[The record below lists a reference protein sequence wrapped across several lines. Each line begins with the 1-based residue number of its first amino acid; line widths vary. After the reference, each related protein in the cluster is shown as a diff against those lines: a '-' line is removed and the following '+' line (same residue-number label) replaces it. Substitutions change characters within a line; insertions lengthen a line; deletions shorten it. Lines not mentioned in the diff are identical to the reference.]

1 MPMPETKKTE
11 GTRSAERN
19 ETSGNTFE
27 GGFVGMVKPT
37 TQGSGS
43 HDALVDLLPASVR
56 THTFYCGI
64 QDGTVDEFKTVMPE
78 YARGVAEVAALG
90 VDLIHP
96 EGTPP
101 FMLHGFDGER
111 RIVEGWQEIYGLPVF
126 TSGQNQIRAMKALG
140 ARRIVGA
147 GYDSITGPMVEG
159 YFRDAGFEVIAIEK
173 VKATWEEVGVL
184 TDEQMIAMMADVFS
198 RHPGGQVMYLQGS
211 KWPSL
216 NVVDRLEQV
225 IGVPVVQAVAARC
238 WEIQIR
244 LGLRQPV
251 QGFGTLLAEMPEG

>member
-1 MPMPETKKTE
+1 MDGEKK
-11 GTRSAERN
+11 
-19 ETSGNTFE
+19 

-43 HDALVDLLPASVR
+43 HDALVGMLPKSVR

-64 QDGTVDEFKTVMPE
+64 QDGTVEEFETVMPE
-78 YARGVAEVAALG
+78 YERGVAEVAALG
-90 VDLIHP
+90 VDMIHP

-101 FMLHGFDGER
+101 FMLHGFGGER
-111 RIVEGWQEIYGLPVF
+111 RIVDGWQEKYDRPVF

-140 ARRIVGA
+140 AKRIVGA
-147 GYDSITGPMVEG
+147 GYDSITGPIVET
-159 YFRDAGFEVIAIEK
+159 YFRDAGFDVVAIEK

-184 TDEQMIAMMADVFS
+184 TDDQMIEMMADVFQ
-198 RHPGGQVMYLQGS
+198 RNPGGQLMYLQGS

-216 NVVDRLEQV
+216 NVVERLEKR

-238 WEIQIR
+238 WEIQTR
-244 LGLRQPV
+244 LGLREPV
-251 QGFGTLLAEMPEG
+251 SGFGCLLADMPDG

>member
-1 MPMPETKKTE
+1 MT
-11 GTRSAERN
+11 AN
-19 ETSGNTFE
+19 
-27 GGFVGMVKPT
+27 GFVGMVKPT

-43 HDALVDLLPASVR
+43 HDALVALLPPSVR
-56 THTFYCGI
+56 THTVYCGI
-64 QDGTVDEFKTVMPE
+64 QDGTVEEFKSVMPE
-78 YARGVAEVAALG
+78 YERGVAEVAALK

-101 FMLHGFDGER
+101 FMIHRYAGEQ
-111 RIVEGWQEIYGLPVF
+111 RIVAGWEDKHRIPVF
-126 TSGQNQIRAMKALG
+126 TSGMNQIRAMKALG
-140 ARRIVGA
+140 AKRIVGA
-147 GYDSITGPMVEG
+147 GYDSITGPMVEQ

-173 VKATWEEVGVL
+173 VSGWEEVGEL
-184 TDEQMIAMMADVFS
+184 TNDEMIAMMANVFR

-216 NVVDRLEQV
+216 DVVEELEKT

-238 WEIQIR
+238 WEIQVR

-251 QGFGTLLAEMPEG
+251 RGYGRLVAEMPSG